1 TRRFFCCAPRRL
13 ARTPLR
19 RLCASCSASAPH
31 PQSCACRSSN
41 AGGRGGKKP
50 CACRPGL
57 RGSTCWNK
65 PCAATSSP
73 RACRPERTKCS
84 RCPGHSPPQGLLAP
98 PLKPFPTMLWFAL
111 IPKPIE
117 GHSPEQAQRLLAWWA
132 LRWSPRVACLEEAVV
147 VEVAA
152 SLRLFGGEAALYQR
166 LQAAAIPVGFRSL
179 TRGPTS
185 LGALALAR
193 HGGGDGL
200 TRPWREV
207 LDALPLSTLSAA
219 SRHHATLSRLGCQ

>member
-1 TRRFFCCAPRRL
+1 
-13 ARTPLR
+13 
-19 RLCASCSASAPH
+19 
-31 PQSCACRSSN
+31 
-41 AGGRGGKKP
+41 
-50 CACRPGL
+50 
-57 RGSTCWNK
+57 
-65 PCAATSSP
+65 
-73 RACRPERTKCS
+73 
-84 RCPGHSPPQGLLAP
+84 
-98 PLKPFPTMLWFAL
+98 KPFPTMLWFAL

-219 SRHHATLSRLGCQ
+219 SRHHATLSRLGCQCLGDVRRLPRAGLARRFDAALLMALDQAYELGPETPPWVTLPEVFDERLELPGRV